1 MRWLW
6 IDCIIEH
13 EPGKRLVAIKNVTLA
28 EEYLHDYI
36 VDRKVV
42 MPFSLMI
49 EGVAQTC
56 GILLGTTTRFKE
68 KVVLAKISKASLD
81 CDVTAGD
88 TLRYEATIE
97 RLDEVGASTTGS
109 INRRRAG
116 GDAWERI
123 GKVELMFS
131 NIDKNM
137 AGVEFPEHNF
147 VFSDNFKMILET
159 AGLSHLV
166 ETTQENR
173 DATINNC

>member
-13 EPGKRLVAIKNVTLA
+13 EPEQRLVTIKNVSLA
-28 EEYLHDYI
+28 EEHLHDYVI
-36 VDRKVV
+36 DGTPI

-49 EGVAQTC
+49 EGMAQTA
-56 GILLGTTTRFKE
+56 GILVGSTSRFRE
-68 KVVLAKISKASLD
+68 KVILAKISKATLD

-88 TLRYEATIE
+88 TIRYEATIE
-97 RLDEVGASTTGS
+97 RIDKAGASTHGT
-109 INRRRAG
+109 INRRVAG

-123 GKVELMFS
+123 GKVELLFS
-131 NIDKNM
+131 HIDNNL
-137 AGVEFPEHNF
+137 AGLEFPEHNF
-147 VFSDNFKMILET
+147 VFADNFKMFLET